1 MAETITYDAAT
12 DTVSTEGSLTEE
24 EQDSLQ
30 VGEQMMAEQEG
41 LLAGKYKSP
50 KDLEKAYLEL
60 QKKQGEESGLGKLD
74 KETETTE
81 ESTGISAEDFYS
93 EDGSVNYET
102 ANQVYGDQISKQFK
116 DNNIDPF
123 KMNEYFMENDGQL
136 SDEMYGDLQKAGF
149 NQDMVDSYL
158 KGVRESYG
166 MAAQEAEAPVLSDAE
181 VAEVHSIAGG
191 KQGYEQL
198 MAWASD
204 NISDADAKNFDEVIE
219 TGNKAAVTFAV
230 KALFGQYEDAVGR
243 DSTLVTGKA
252 ASADVYKSM
261 AQVVSDMNDPRY
273 DKDEAF
279 RDDVQEK
286 LARSNLNMIHSRKV
300 TGLLMKL

>member
-1 MAETITYDAAT
+1 MGETITYDAAT
-12 DTVSTEGSLTEE
+12 DTVSTEGSLTAD

-74 KETETTE
+74 KETTE
-81 ESTGISAEDFYS
+81 ETAEPDQIDPASFYS

-102 ANQVYGDQISKQFK
+102 AGQLYGEQITKQFS
-116 DNNIDPF
+116 DNGIDPF
-123 KMNEYFMENDGQL
+123 KMNEYFMENNGTL
-136 SDEMYGDLQKAGF
+136 SDEMYTELNNAGF
-149 NQDMVDSYL
+149 NKAMVDSYL
-158 KGVRESYG
+158 SGVRSEVGYE
-166 MAAQEAEAPVLSDAE
+166 AAQVTEAPVLSDAE

-204 NISDADAKNFDEVIE
+204 NISDADAKNFDEVVE

-252 ASADVYKSM
+252 APADVYKSM

-273 DKDEAF
+273 DRDEAY
-279 RDDVQEK
+279 RDEVQEK
-286 LARSNLNMIHSRKV
+286 LQRSNLRV
-300 TGLLMKL
+300 

>member
-1 MAETITYDAAT
+1 MGETITYDAAT
-12 DTVSTEGSLTEE
+12 DTVSAEGNLTAD

-30 VGEQMMAEQEG
+30 VGEQMIAEQEG

-50 KDLEKAYLEL
+50 QDLEKAYLEL

-74 KETETTE
+74 KDTSEETV
-81 ESTGISAEDFYS
+81 ESDQLDPASFYS

-102 ANQVYGDQISKQFK
+102 ATEVYGDQVTKQFK
-116 DNNIDPF
+116 DNGIDPF
-123 KMNEYFMENDGQL
+123 KMNEYFMENNGTL
-136 SDEMYGDLQKAGF
+136 SEEMYTDLSKAGF
-149 NQDMVDSYL
+149 NKSMVDSYL
-158 KGVRESYG
+158 EGVRNQVGMESTQ
-166 MAAQEAEAPVLSDAE
+166 AEEAPMLSDAE

-252 ASADVYKSM
+252 APADVYKSM

-273 DKDEAF
+273 DRDEAY
-279 RDDVQEK
+279 RDDVQAK
-286 LARSNLNMIHSRKV
+286 LARSNLKV
-300 TGLLMKL
+300 

>member
-74 KETETTE
+74 TETTE
-81 ESTGISAEDFYS
+81 EETSEPKQLDPATFYT

-102 ANQVYGDQISKQFK
+102 ANEVYGDQVTKQFK
-116 DNNIDPF
+116 DNGIDPF
-123 KMNEYFMENDGQL
+123 KMNEYFVENNGTL
-136 SDEMYGDLQKAGF
+136 SDEMYTELNNAGF
-149 NQDMVDSYL
+149 NKSMVDAYL
-158 KGVRESYG
+158 SGVRNEVGIEST
-166 MAAQEAEAPVLSDAE
+166 QVEEAPMLSDAE

-204 NISDADAKNFDEVIE
+204 NISDADAKNFDEVVE

-243 DSTLVTGKA
+243 DSNLVTGKA
-252 ASADVYKSM
+252 APADVYRSM

-273 DKDEAF
+273 DRDEAF

-286 LARSNLNMIHSRKV
+286 LRRSNL
-300 TGLLMKL
+300 KL

>member
-60 QKKQGEESGLGKLD
+60 QKKQGEQSGLGKLD

-149 NQDMVDSYL
+149 NKDMVDSYL

-243 DSTLVTGKA
+243 DSNLVTGKA
-252 ASADVYKSM
+252 APADVYRSM

-273 DKDEAF
+273 DRDEAF
-279 RDDVQEK
+279 RDDVQAK
-286 LARSNLNMIHSRKV
+286 LARSNLKV
-300 TGLLMKL
+300 

>member
-1 MAETITYDAAT
+1 MGETITYDAAT
-12 DTVSTEGSLTEE
+12 DTVSTEGSLTAD

-74 KETETTE
+74 QETTE
-81 ESTGISAEDFYS
+81 EVTEEQPQFTQEDFYT

-102 ANQVYGDQISKQFK
+102 ANEVYGDQVTKQFK
-116 DNNIDPF
+116 DNGIDPF
-123 KMNEYFMENDGQL
+123 KMNEYFVENNGTL
-136 SDEMYGDLQKAGF
+136 TDEMYTDLNKAGF
-149 NQDMVDSYL
+149 NKAMVDSYL
-158 KGVRESYG
+158 EGVRNQVG
-166 MAAQEAEAPVLSDAE
+166 MEQAQVNEAPVLSDAE

-204 NISDADAKNFDEVIE
+204 NISDADAKNFDEVVE

-230 KALFGQYEDAVGR
+230 KALFGQYEDAMGR
-243 DSTLVTGKA
+243 DSTLIQGKK
-252 ASADVYKSM
+252 SAPSDVYRSM

-273 DKDEAF
+273 DRDEAF
-279 RDDVQEK
+279 RDDVQAK
-286 LARSNLNMIHSRKV
+286 LARSNLKV
-300 TGLLMKL
+300 

>member
-1 MAETITYDAAT
+1 MGETITYDAAT
-12 DTVSTEGSLTEE
+12 DTVSTEGNLTAD

-30 VGEQMMAEQEG
+30 VGEKMMAEQEG

-74 KETETTE
+74 TETTE
-81 ESTGISAEDFYS
+81 EETSEPKQLDPATFYT

-102 ANQVYGDQISKQFK
+102 ANEVYGDQVTKQFK
-116 DNNIDPF
+116 DNGIDPF
-123 KMNEYFMENDGQL
+123 KMNEYFVENNGTL
-136 SDEMYGDLQKAGF
+136 SDEMYTELNNAGF
-149 NQDMVDSYL
+149 NKSMVDAYL
-158 KGVRESYG
+158 SGVRNEVGIEST
-166 MAAQEAEAPVLSDAE
+166 QVEEAPMLSDAE

-204 NISDADAKNFDEVIE
+204 NISDADAKNFDEVVE

-243 DSTLVTGKA
+243 DSNLVTGKA
-252 ASADVYKSM
+252 APADVYKSM

-273 DKDEAF
+273 DRDEAY
-279 RDDVQEK
+279 RDDVQAK
-286 LARSNLNMIHSRKV
+286 LARSNL
-300 TGLLMKL
+300 KL

>member
-1 MAETITYDAAT
+1 MGETITYDAAT
-12 DTVSTEGSLTEE
+12 DTVSTEGSLTAD

-30 VGEQMMAEQEG
+30 VGEKMMAEQEG
-41 LLAGKYKSP
+41 LLAGKYKSS

-60 QKKQGEESGLGKLD
+60 QKKQGEQSNLGKLD
-74 KETETTE
+74 QETTE
-81 ESTGISAEDFYS
+81 KVTQEEPQFIQEDFYS

-102 ANQVYGDQISKQFK
+102 ATEVYGDQVTKQFK
-116 DNNIDPF
+116 DNGIDPF
-123 KMNEYFMENDGQL
+123 KMNEYFVENNGTL
-136 SDEMYGDLQKAGF
+136 TDEMYTDLNKAGF
-149 NQDMVDSYL
+149 NKAMVDSYL
-158 KGVRESYG
+158 EGVRNQVGFETTQTES
-166 MAAQEAEAPVLSDAE
+166 APMLSDTE

-204 NISDADAKNFDEVIE
+204 NISDADAKNFDEVVE

-243 DSTLVTGKA
+243 DSNLVTGKA
-252 ASADVYKSM
+252 TPADVYRNM

-273 DKDEAF
+273 DRDEAF

-286 LARSNLNMIHSRKV
+286 LARSNLKV
-300 TGLLMKL
+300 

>member
-1 MAETITYDAAT
+1 MGETITYDAAT
-12 DTVSTEGSLTEE
+12 DTVSTEGSLTAD

-74 KETETTE
+74 TETTE
-81 ESTGISAEDFYS
+81 ETETSQLDPASFYA

-102 ANQVYGDQISKQFK
+102 ANEVYGDQVTKQFK
-116 DNNIDPF
+116 DNGIDPF
-123 KMNEYFMENDGQL
+123 KMNEYFVENNGTL
-136 SDEMYGDLQKAGF
+136 TDEMYTDLNKAGF
-149 NQDMVDSYL
+149 NKAMVDSYL
-158 KGVRESYG
+158 EGVRNQVG
-166 MAAQEAEAPVLSDAE
+166 MEQAQVNEAPVLSDAE

-204 NISDADAKNFDEVIE
+204 NISDADAKNFDEVVE

-252 ASADVYKSM
+252 APADVYKSM

-273 DKDEAF
+273 DRDEAY
-279 RDDVQEK
+279 RDDVQAK
-286 LARSNLNMIHSRKV
+286 LARSNLKV
-300 TGLLMKL
+300 